1 MKGRK
6 KGDSGQ
12 EGCMSQGQVL
22 EGLAEE
28 ELYGIALDDY
38 DFLVT
43 MVTVRW
49 ARSTYPARSVLS
61 SIYSAIRN

>member
-1 MKGRK
+1 
-6 KGDSGQ
+6 
-12 EGCMSQGQVL
+12 MSQGQVL